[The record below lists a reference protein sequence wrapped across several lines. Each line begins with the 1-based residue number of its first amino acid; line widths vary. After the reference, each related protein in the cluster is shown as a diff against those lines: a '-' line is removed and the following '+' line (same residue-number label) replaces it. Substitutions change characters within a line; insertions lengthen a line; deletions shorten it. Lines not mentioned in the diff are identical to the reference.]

1 MADQTMIAITEIR
14 AEIGH
19 LTEKVDEQGETSKE
33 ILVLLKG
40 DKGTIG
46 LMAKV
51 CLLKQS
57 VKRSWWWLSG
67 VSMGI
72 LGIAFWIIKKA
83 LTTP

>member
-1 MADQTMIAITEIR
+1 MADQTAIAITEMR
-14 AEIGH
+14 GEINN
-19 LTEKVDEQGETSKE
+19 LAEKVEEQGKISKE

-67 VSMGI
+67 VSMGL
-72 LGIAFWIIKKA
+72 LGIAFWVIKKA